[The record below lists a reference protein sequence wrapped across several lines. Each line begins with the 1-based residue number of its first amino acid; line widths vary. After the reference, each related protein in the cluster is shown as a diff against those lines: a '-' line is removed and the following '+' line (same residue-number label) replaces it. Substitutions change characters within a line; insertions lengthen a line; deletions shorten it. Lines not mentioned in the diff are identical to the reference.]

1 MTPMSRSPS
10 LRSCLFSSIALTL
23 AAALAGCVTPPP
35 APVIWDKSHLPT
47 IEPLTVDGRCALV
60 VSGTSS
66 FKDKAFSRVSLNV
79 GRGIARIE
87 VELERPDPFSA
98 TTFHVVVPVEEQHV
112 SVIYVGQTG
121 YPVWERGKG
130 GPDCAR

>member
-1 MTPMSRSPS
+1 MMPIPRLPS
-10 LRSCLFSSIALTL
+10 LRTFPSLPVALAL
-23 AAALAGCVTPPP
+23 AAGLAGCVTPPP
-35 APVIWDKSHLPT
+35 APVIWDKTHLPT

-60 VSGTSS
+60 VSGTAS

-79 GRGIARIE
+79 ERGIARIE